1 MEKPDEKKLSPNEYY
16 KCPLPH
22 NHPRQDQAFFK
33 NFEAHF
39 NTFKDREDHFSL
51 LKLHEEI
58 AWELRRSETEKRAL
72 KENDLKRISLEAW
85 LQAIKRQTGH
95 SIRAVH
101 RK

>member
-1 MEKPDEKKLSPNEYY
+1 
-16 KCPLPH
+16 
-22 NHPRQDQAFFK
+22 
-33 NFEAHF
+33 
-39 NTFKDREDHFSL
+39 L

-85 LQAIKRQTGH
+85 LQAIRRQTGH